1 MKMLKIGS
9 LIGVLLLGASLF
21 GQETQKCVG
30 TNDTFLG
37 PVGLQLYSFRSILR
51 EDVEK
56 GLKTA
61 SEMGFRYVEGA
72 NSYGLSIEAYKALL
86 DQYGLETPVAGGSFD
101 DLKTDEGIAKLVS
114 QANLLGAQYVNV
126 AWIPHK
132 APFDEAD
139 ARNAI
144 SVFNAG
150 GEKLAKAGITLL
162 YHNHGYEFHPYGS
175 GTLFDLIVQETNPQY
190 VQFEMDILWTIFPG
204 VEPVALLKKYPDRWK
219 AIHLKDLKKGVT
231 GNLSGGTSVEN
242 DVTLGTG
249 QADYPAILKAAQEIG
264 VKYYFIED
272 ESPRFLEQIPQSL
285 RYLES
290 IQW

>member
-1 MKMLKIGS
+1 MKMLKVAS
-9 LIGVLLLGASLF
+9 LCWFLLLGTLAW
-21 GQETQKCVG
+21 GQDMK
-30 TNDTFLG
+30 
-37 PVGLQLYSFRSILR
+37 VGLQLYSLRSIMK

-61 SEMGFRYVEGA
+61 AEMGFQYVEGA
-72 NSYGLSIEAYKALL
+72 NSYGLSMEAYKALL
-86 DQYGLETPVAGGSFD
+86 DQYGLETPVAGGSFN
-101 DLKTDEGIAKLVS
+101 DLTTDEGIAQLVS
-114 QANLLGAQYVNV
+114 KAKILGAKYVNV

-144 SVFNAG
+144 AVFNTA
-150 GEKLAKAGITLL
+150 GEKLAKEGITLL
-162 YHNHGYEFHPYGS
+162 YHNHGYEFHPYGD
-175 GTLFDLIVQETNPQY
+175 GTLMDLIVQETNPQY

-204 VEPVALLKKYPDRWK
+204 VDPVALLKKYPDRWK
-219 AIHLKDLKKGVT
+219 AMHLKDLKKGVT

-249 QADYPAILKAAQEIG
+249 QADYPSILKTAQEVG
-264 VKYYFIED
+264 VLYYFIED

-285 RYLES
+285 KYLEKVEL
-290 IQW
+290 IIDN